1 MTIVQASWIGTSA
14 LVATAALGVAV
25 EGARPVAA
33 GVALALFAAGT
44 VVFLIALVRM
54 AQRSREDEL
63 SIGGVFLLQ
72 GSAPSSVRRHL
83 LGAWTVQI
91 GAAFAAAGIR
101 PFTALAFGVL
111 APVYGIGL
119 AGLWGATHG
128 EFGSRQA
135 PGRGQLP
142 SP

>member
-1 MTIVQASWIGTSA
+1 MTVVQASWIGTA
-14 LVATAALGVAV
+14 AFVVTAALGVVV
-25 EGARPVAA
+25 ERARPVAA
-33 GVALALFAAGT
+33 AVALALFAAGT

-72 GSAPSSVRRHL
+72 GSAPSTIRRHL

-91 GAAFAAAGIR
+91 VAAFAAAGIR

-119 AGLWGATHG
+119 AGLWGAMY
-128 EFGSRQA
+128 
-135 PGRGQLP
+135 GQFARRRALR
-142 SP
+142 

>member
-1 MTIVQASWIGTSA
+1 MTIVQASWLGTA
-14 LVATAALGVAV
+14 AFVVTAALGVLV
-25 EGARPVAA
+25 EDARPVAA
-33 GVALALFAAGT
+33 AVALALFAAGT

-54 AQRSREDEL
+54 AQRSRGHEL

-72 GSAPSSVRRHL
+72 GSAPSSIRRHL

-91 GAAFAAAGIR
+91 VAAFAAAGLR

-128 EFGSRQA
+128 EFDRRQA
-135 PGRGQLP
+135 LR
-142 SP
+142 

>member
-1 MTIVQASWIGTSA
+1 MTIVQASWIGTTA
-14 LVATAALGVAV
+14 FVATAALGVAV
-25 EGARPVAA
+25 EDTRPVAA
-33 GVALALFAAGT
+33 AVALALFAAGT

-54 AQRSREDEL
+54 GQRSREDEL

-72 GSAPSSVRRHL
+72 GSAPSLVRRHL

-91 GAAFAAAGIR
+91 VAAFAAAGIR

-128 EFGSRQA
+128 QF
-135 PGRGQLP
+135 
-142 SP
+142 SPRRALR

>member
-1 MTIVQASWIGTSA
+1 MTIMQASWGGTA
-14 LVATAALGVAV
+14 VFVATAALGVAV
-25 EGARPVAA
+25 KDARPVAA
-33 GVALALFAAGT
+33 AVALALFAAGT

-54 AQRSREDEL
+54 GQRSREDEL

-72 GSAPSSVRRHL
+72 GSAPTSVRRHL

-91 GAAFAAAGIR
+91 VAAFAAAGIR

-119 AGLWGATHG
+119 AGLWGAKY
-128 EFGSRQA
+128 
-135 PGRGQLP
+135 GRFDRRRALR
-142 SP
+142 

>member
-1 MTIVQASWIGTSA
+1 MTMVQASWIGTAA

-25 EGARPVAA
+25 DDARPVAA
-33 GVALALFAAGT
+33 AVAVALFAAGT
-44 VVFLIALVRM
+44 VVFVMALVRM

-72 GSAPSSVRRHL
+72 GSAPSSIRRHL

-91 GAAFAAAGIR
+91 VAAFAAAGMR
-101 PFTALAFGVL
+101 PYTALAFCVL
-111 APVYGIGL
+111 APVYGIAL

-128 EFGSRQA
+128 QFN
-135 PGRGQLP
+135 PRGALR
-142 SP
+142 